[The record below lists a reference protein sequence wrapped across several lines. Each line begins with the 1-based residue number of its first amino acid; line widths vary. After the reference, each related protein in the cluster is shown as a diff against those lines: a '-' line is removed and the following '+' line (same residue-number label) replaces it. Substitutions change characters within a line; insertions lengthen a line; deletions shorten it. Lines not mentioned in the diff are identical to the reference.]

1 MRTGV
6 VCVCWALPST
16 AGIWFVLS
24 LWHRWKRRHWWK
36 RVHESTW
43 AQTDRD
49 PGYSCHFLF
58 SKRPF
63 RCWIHSWQIFP
74 PVSASE
80 LFEPAQHLGTVPPG
94 LSPNVQTAIRNDVR
108 RLRVPATQRTP
119 CFEVLLCHSHEET
132 DPLAARQVQQGSP
145 RATWPRVTNHRPW
158 RCSERSWSSES
169 IIEIQY
175 SWTVAPVLG
184 VWSTKSKCFLEWA
197 AFTLDAWKRRS
208 LAA

>member
-1 MRTGV
+1 MFFFERIPNLPAANVIPNLVDSGLDQQNENWNEAERGAWGANTFRLAWTFPHRVWEVWKVRTGV

-94 LSPNVQTAIRNDVR
+94 LSPNVQTAIRNDVW

-119 CFEVLLCHSHEET
+119 GVFW
-132 DPLAARQVQQGSP
+132 SP
-145 RATWPRVTNHRPW
+145 ALP
-158 RCSERSWSSES
+158 
-169 IIEIQY
+169 
-175 SWTVAPVLG
+175 
-184 VWSTKSKCFLEWA
+184 
-197 AFTLDAWKRRS
+197 
-208 LAA
+208 